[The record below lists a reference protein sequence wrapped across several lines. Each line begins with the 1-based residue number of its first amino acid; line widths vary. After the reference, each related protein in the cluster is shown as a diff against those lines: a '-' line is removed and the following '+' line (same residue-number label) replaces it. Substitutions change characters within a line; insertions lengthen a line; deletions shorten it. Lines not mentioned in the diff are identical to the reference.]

1 MSNESMEKQLAVMAN
16 DLSYIKGDIKVI
28 KEELEGKY
36 VTHDQFEPIRRLVY
50 GSVAVILTAVLGAI
64 IALVLK

>member
-1 MSNESMEKQLAVMAN
+1 MEKQLAVMAN